1 MILPPCHLMLQLPP
15 CGGTSFLQEYL
26 RCSVDT
32 YITLEH
38 AGGGLTELPG
48 EKTLLGPVRVYV

>member
-1 MILPPCHLMLQLPP
+1 MLQLPP